1 MHTIWTEHILYKE
14 FTEKFVAIFLVLCGL
29 SAKDRGATK
38 NPVSDLEL
46 NLSKTATKGIE
57 FY

>member
-1 MHTIWTEHILYKE
+1 M
-14 FTEKFVAIFLVLCGL
+14 FPCGL

-46 NLSKTATKGIE
+46 DLSKTATKAIE
-57 FY
+57 SY